1 MSLVNCPECE
11 HVVSTYAIACPNC
24 GFPMELAPQLL
35 AGETV
40 PAVSAEP
47 SHAPLSVGSFV
58 SLGRW
63 GGIELEWRVLHVEED
78 RALMVTE
85 DGIECLPY
93 NDKESNV
100 TWETCSL
107 RAWLNGPFL
116 QGAFTSAER
125 NRLHILDSSVPA
137 EEGVIDYTG
146 LDKVFL
152 LSVNQANEFFA
163 SHESRVCRPDMY
175 TKTSGVWTDDQGA
188 CRWWLRTHG
197 KDNDRAAYVLTDG
210 TVYPYGSYVDVDSYA
225 VRAAVWMSI

>member
-107 RAWLNGPFL
+107 RAWP
-116 QGAFTSAER
+116 
-125 NRLHILDSSVPA
+125 
-137 EEGVIDYTG
+137 
-146 LDKVFL
+146 
-152 LSVNQANEFFA
+152 
-163 SHESRVCRPDMY
+163 
-175 TKTSGVWTDDQGA
+175 
-188 CRWWLRTHG
+188 
-197 KDNDRAAYVLTDG
+197 RAAL
-210 TVYPYGSYVDVDSYA
+210 
-225 VRAAVWMSI
+225 RAPSFRLRRRTPPRFLCTGIWAFP

>member
-58 SLGRW
+58 SLGRR

-152 LSVNQANEFFA
+152 LSIEEASEFFA
-163 SHESRVCRPDMY
+163 GDEDRDAGSV
-175 TKTSGVWTDDQGA
+175 
-188 CRWWLRTHG
+188 WWLRTQG
-197 KDNDRAAYVLTDG
+197 QKVYDNKPTTTVVSRGGEIDAEGRSISPEQFAFTDVFDHAEG
-210 TVYPYGSYVDVDSYA
+210 IRPA
-225 VRAAVWMSI
+225 MWVRLRG